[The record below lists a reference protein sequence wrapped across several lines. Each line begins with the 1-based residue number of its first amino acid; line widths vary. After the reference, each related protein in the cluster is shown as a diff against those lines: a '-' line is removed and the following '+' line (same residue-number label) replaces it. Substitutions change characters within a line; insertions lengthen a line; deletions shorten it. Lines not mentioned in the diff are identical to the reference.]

1 MNVYAL
7 NDTKRKLRQLKK
19 LEQKIRRAGSNTGT
33 GDSRPAPELDLVW
46 NDFFLK
52 KYPAETV
59 AKMDRETYKKII
71 EEYFYY
77 VYYKTHAE
85 NSDGGVFYD
94 PEILSRLG
102 LPPGADADMV
112 KQKFRELAKLYHPDA
127 GGDASDF
134 INLKKNYDELSK
146 R

>member
-19 LEQKIRRAGSNTGT
+19 LEKKIRRVENCAD
-33 GDSRPAPELDLVW
+33 DSKLDLVW
-46 NDFFLK
+46 NDFFIK
-52 KYPAETV
+52 KYPAEAV
-59 AKMDRETYKKII
+59 AKMDRETYKKVI

-85 NSDGGVFYD
+85 NSDGGVYYD

-102 LPPGADADMV
+102 LPPNADADMV

-134 INLKKNYDELSK
+134 INLKKNYDDLNK